1 MKTQTK
7 KVILL
12 QIVIFLFLIPSVT
25 AILGTFEKESNVDL
39 IQTCNNCT
47 YCNLTSIKFPNGSNI
62 VNNVEMDQDGTYF
75 NYLLIKNYTEEV
87 GTYIYCYDCGNTD
100 EKATGCIDF
109 DVTLSGAKTPEGVS
123 YVLVGI
129 IIVLFGISCIFLYL
143 SDKMMQPAPKIFLL
157 LAGFVFLLGCVSTMS
172 VIAFDSNLTSGVNTT
187 VAIMLY
193 ALGLIFFVIF
203 AYVMIKQTIEAL
215 ELYRNKK
222 GFDMDL

>member
-1 MKTQTK
+1 
-7 KVILL
+7 
-12 QIVIFLFLIPSVT
+12 
-25 AILGTFEKESNVDL
+25 
-39 IQTCNNCT
+39 
-47 YCNLTSIKFPNGSNI
+47 
-62 VNNVEMDQDGTYF
+62 
-75 NYLLIKNYTEEV
+75 
-87 GTYIYCYDCGNTD
+87 
-100 EKATGCIDF
+100 
-109 DVTLSGAKTPEGVS
+109 
-123 YVLVGI
+123 
-129 IIVLFGISCIFLYL
+129 
-143 SDKMMQPAPKIFLL
+143 MMQPAPKIFLL